1 MNLCERCQ
9 GRGFLVVGDKPCP
22 NCDGSGKIGSIS
34 LGEASEGEMKELL
47 ESGSAQCS
55 VCHGTGKMPVTDG
68 CPACSGLGREYLCVV
83 CGAKLSDKK
92 ELCERCT
99 KKPLVHILD
108 PACDSKDIAIGE
120 IYQGKVNGLAN
131 FGAFVDLSES
141 VRGLAHNKYLKSR
154 PEVGDTLFVAVRNIL
169 SNGNIELEPVEPKEY
184 NTVEVEKEL
193 PLYKAA
199 ELTKMVGKQIMIKGE
214 VIQVKQTGGPT
225 IFTVADDSGLV
236 FCAAF
241 ERAGIR
247 AYAEIDSEMMVR
259 IIGEVSLRNNQVQ
272 VEIKSMKR
280 LWGGEASTIKDG
292 IEQAID
298 RRAEPSETEFLIKSE
313 IMTRLLPAM
322 KQVAKAI
329 RRAIFKSQPIVVR
342 HHADA
347 DGITAAVAI
356 EMAILP
362 LITQVG
368 GPDAEYHSYRRA
380 PSKAPFYEL
389 EDVTKDLTYAL
400 EDQTRHGQKMPLIVL
415 MDNGSTE
422 EDVPAMRQA
431 QVYGLEMLVVDHH
444 HPHKIVDQFLI
455 AHVNPAHQGGD
466 FGLTTGM
473 LATEIARMIYPEVE
487 EKIRHF
493 PAVSAVGDRSEAPEA
508 ALYIKLV
515 EDKYGREDLKKI
527 ALALDY
533 EAFWQRFNDGRGLI
547 NDILCLGR
555 LDRHRRI
562 VELLCEQANAAI
574 DEQLRASMGNV
585 KSTKL
590 PNGIIMNV
598 LDVENFAHKFTF
610 PPPGKTSGE
619 VHDRLCKK
627 FAGKPV
633 VTIGYGPDFAVL
645 RSRAV
650 RMNIP
655 QMVKELMEEIPNGG
669 VSGGGHLVVGS
680 IKFVGGMRKDVLAK
694 LAEKIAACGVDE
706 VAGAKGGAA
715 MG

>member
-1 MNLCERCQ
+1 
-9 GRGFLVVGDKPCP
+9 
-22 NCDGSGKIGSIS
+22 
-34 LGEASEGEMKELL
+34 
-47 ESGSAQCS
+47 
-55 VCHGTGKMPVTDG
+55 
-68 CPACSGLGREYLCVV
+68 
-83 CGAKLSDKK
+83 
-92 ELCERCT
+92 
-99 KKPLVHILD
+99 
-108 PACDSKDIAIGE
+108 
-120 IYQGKVNGLAN
+120 
-131 FGAFVDLSES
+131 
-141 VRGLAHNKYLKSR
+141 
-154 PEVGDTLFVAVRNIL
+154 
-169 SNGNIELEPVEPKEY
+169 
-184 NTVEVEKEL
+184 
-193 PLYKAA
+193 
-199 ELTKMVGKQIMIKGE
+199 
-214 VIQVKQTGGPT
+214 
-225 IFTVADDSGLV
+225 
-236 FCAAF
+236 
-241 ERAGIR
+241 
-247 AYAEIDSEMMVR
+247 
-259 IIGEVSLRNNQVQ
+259 
-272 VEIKSMKR
+272 
-280 LWGGEASTIKDG
+280 
-292 IEQAID
+292 
-298 RRAEPSETEFLIKSE
+298 
-313 IMTRLLPAM
+313 M
-322 KQVAKAI
+322 KQVAKEI
-329 RRAIFKSQPIVVR
+329 RRAVLKSQPIVVR

-362 LITQVG
+362 LIKEVG
-368 GPDAEYHSYRRA
+368 GADAEYYNYRRA

-400 EDQTRHGQKMPLIVL
+400 EDLTRHGQKMPLIVL

-431 QVYGLEMLVVDHH
+431 QVYGMEMLVVDHH

-487 EKIRHF
+487 SKIRHF

-508 ALYIKLV
+508 AAYIKLV
-515 EDKYGREDLKKI
+515 EDKYSREDLKKI

-547 NDILCLGR
+547 NDILCQGR
-555 LDRHRRI
+555 LDRHQRI
-562 VELLCEQANAAI
+562 VALLCEQANAAI

-619 VHDRLCKK
+619 VHDRLCKR

-650 RMNIP
+650 KMNIP

-680 IKFVGGMRKDVLAK
+680 IKFVGGMRKDVPAK

-706 VAGAKGGAA
+706 VAEVKGG
-715 MG
+715 